1 MRNVDV
7 HAVFLTQ
14 ISESDPN
21 ALHVIVMDQAGF
33 HKKQEDG
40 RVPANIRVLPL
51 PPYCPELNP
60 AEWFGR
66 VVKAPTVNRIYQS
79 LKHLEDHIIAVARR
93 WSDPA
98 KVATLIH
105 EWMRVEVNAIA
116 KPKSLLAR

>member
-1 MRNVDV
+1 V
-7 HAVFLTQ
+7 
-14 ISESDPN
+14 
-21 ALHVIVMDQAGF
+21 VIMDQAGF
-33 HKKQEDG
+33 HMQEKDPRIPLSV
-40 RVPANIRVLPL
+40 RVVSL

-105 EWMRVEVNAIA
+105 EWMRVEVNAID
-116 KPKSLLAR
+116 KTKSLPAR